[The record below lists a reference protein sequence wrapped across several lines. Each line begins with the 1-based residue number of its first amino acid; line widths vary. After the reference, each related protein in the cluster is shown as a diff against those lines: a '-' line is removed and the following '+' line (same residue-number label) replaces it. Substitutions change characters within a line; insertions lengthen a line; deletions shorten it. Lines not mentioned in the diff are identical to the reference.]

1 MQDHGDED
9 KHKIMMIRRSTRPWE
24 HKAIVTTNTRP
35 WWRPWWLG
43 RAQDHNNWEK
53 HQHHSNWEEHKITMQ
68 PRGTP
73 TPWQLGEQDHG
84 DKEEHKTT
92 TIRRNT
98 KTAMIRRNTTLG
110 QLWKSQD
117 HGDEEER
124 KITTTRR
131 KTMVIRKSTKPQGA
145 YE

>member
-1 MQDHGDED
+1 
-9 KHKIMMIRRSTRPWE
+9 
-24 HKAIVTTNTRP
+24 
-35 WWRPWWLG
+35 
-43 RAQDHNNWEK
+43 
-53 HQHHSNWEEHKITMQ
+53 
-68 PRGTP
+68 
-73 TPWQLGEQDHG
+73 
-84 DKEEHKTT
+84 
-92 TIRRNT
+92 
-98 KTAMIRRNTTLG
+98 MIRRNTTLG

>member
-1 MQDHGDED
+1 
-9 KHKIMMIRRSTRPWE
+9 
-24 HKAIVTTNTRP
+24 
-35 WWRPWWLG
+35 
-43 RAQDHNNWEK
+43 
-53 HQHHSNWEEHKITMQ
+53 MQ

-110 QLWKSQD
+110 QL
-117 HGDEEER
+117 
-124 KITTTRR
+124 
-131 KTMVIRKSTKPQGA
+131 
-145 YE
+145 